1 MTAAEMSTLAENNI
15 PLKVLLLNNGGFG
28 MVRQWQELFYDE
40 NYSSVFLGNTIDW
53 PMLAQA
59 LGIKGMQAIDPD
71 LLEGQMQEW
80 LDFPG
85 PALLEVK
92 IAETEN
98 CYPMIPA
105 GAAARDM
112 IG

>member
-1 MTAAEMSTLAENNI
+1 M
-15 PLKVLLLNNGGFG
+15 
-28 MVRQWQELFYDE
+28 
-40 NYSSVFLGNTIDW
+40 VFLGDTIKW

-59 LGIKGMQAIDPD
+59 LGIQGMQAVDPRF
-71 LLEGQMQEW
+71 LTQQMKEW
-80 LDFPG
+80 LETPG

-92 IAETEN
+92 ISQTEN